1 MNFTRATVEDFLLA
15 FDDFE
20 TYTLSSLDSLD
31 PDVKNIHISTY
42 DRIRMGLEDAEGI
55 ILSYYII
62 STTSGQA
69 SIQSAFRGFQLRIA
83 RYLLDTLKGRQ
94 SVTDSYKEVI
104 SQLEKISRNKD
115 TRGISEELKDQLGLS
130 NVTVHGV
137 SPIAN
142 NDGVSFA
149 RNKKRNLIYI

>member
-1 MNFTRATVEDFLLA
+1 MNFTRATVDDFLLA

-31 PDVKNIHISTY
+31 PDVKNIHIATY

-55 ILSYYII
+55 ILSYYIRC
-62 STTSGQA
+62 TTSGQA
-69 SIQSAFRGFQLRIA
+69 AIQSAYRGFQLRIA

-104 SQLEKISRNKD
+104 LQLEKIVELKD
-115 TRGISEELKDQLGLS
+115 IRGIGRDKIDQLGLTDITS
-130 NVTVHGV
+130 QTISAIPTKENITF
-137 SPIAN
+137 PRQ
-142 NDGVSFA
+142 
-149 RNKKRNLIYI
+149 RNRNLLYI

>member
-1 MNFTRATVEDFLLA
+1 MNFTRATVDDFLLA

-31 PDVKNIHISTY
+31 PDVRNLHISTY
-42 DRIRMGLEDAEGI
+42 DRIKSGLEDAEGI

-69 SIQSAFRGFQLRIA
+69 AIQSAFRGFQLRIA

-94 SVTDSYKEVI
+94 SVIDSYKEVI
-104 SQLEKISRNKD
+104 AQLGKISLNKD
-115 TRGISEELKDQLGLS
+115 IRGIDSGLRDKLGIS
-130 NVTVHGV
+130 NPTVQGV
-137 SPIAN
+137 SPIATTS
-142 NDGVSFA
+142 GVSFD
-149 RNKKRNLIYI
+149 RNRKRNLIYI